1 MTRTGL
7 TVALTIAAVVGL
19 VFGLYP
25 ELDVRV
31 TGLLFNPKVSTYE
44 LRQTLLPVRDAAM
57 WLVAALAAPAGL
69 ALLLKLIMPHRRILL
84 SGRTVLFLIST
95 IALGPGLA
103 VNVIAKDHWGR
114 PRPIEVR
121 EMGGGQTFMPWWDP
135 RGTCRSNCS
144 FVSGDVAGAFWTLAP
159 AALTPAPWRPLAYA
173 GALALGSGVGLI
185 RMVFGGHFF
194 TDVVFAGVITFVII
208 WLTYQLLY
216 RWQATRL
223 SDEAIE
229 RAIERAAR
237 PRFLFGRTG
246 PQQKQPGLR
255 HPDAKP

>member
-7 TVALTIAAVVGL
+7 TVALAIAAVVGL

-25 ELDVRV
+25 ELDVQV
-31 TGLLFNPKVSTYE
+31 TGLLFNPEISTYS
-44 LRQTLLPVRDAAM
+44 LRQTLLPLREAAM
-57 WLVAALAAPAGL
+57 WLVAALVAPAGL
-69 ALLLKLIMPHRRILL
+69 ALAVKLIMPHKRMLL
-84 SGRTVLFLIST
+84 PGRTVLFLIST

-121 EMGGGQTFMPWWDP
+121 ELGGDQIFMPWWDP
-135 RGTCRSNCS
+135 RGTCRTNCS

-159 AALTPAPWRPLAYA
+159 AALTPAHWRPLAYA
-173 GALALGSGVGLI
+173 GAIALGSGVGLI

-223 SDEAIE
+223 SDAAIE
-229 RAIERAAR
+229 RVVERAAR
-237 PRFLFGRTG
+237 PRLLFGTDG
-246 PQQKQPGLR
+246 K
-255 HPDAKP
+255 A